1 MYSKSG
7 PYLATVRRRTAEQ
20 ICLTVHMYGISG
32 AFDTIRNFKIAI
44 GMPTKVTREMEM
56 NYPLMMIGIFC
67 YC

>member
-1 MYSKSG
+1 
-7 PYLATVRRRTAEQ
+7 
-20 ICLTVHMYGISG
+20 MYGISG